1 MLTFVEPVL
10 QACNFFM
17 RGFLTMTKLFL
28 GFSDEVVPCSSVI
41 GGAGQALR
49 HDWPL
54 LPCRVSC
61 RGPPQNEGHQVQ
73 GHHRPF
79 PCRERDR
86 RGVGKCPR
94 IAGWNGKGNRPKP
107 NGRSHRRKES
117 ESGRGQIRSSRP
129 WCAIEIRREARI

>member
-1 MLTFVEPVL
+1 
-10 QACNFFM
+10 
-17 RGFLTMTKLFL
+17 MTKLFL

-79 PCRERDR
+79 PCRERPERRWKVSQDSGMEREREPAETEWPQPQEEGEREWKRPDKKQSTMVRDR
-86 RGVGKCPR
+86 DTPGSKDM
-94 IAGWNGKGNRPKP
+94 NG
-107 NGRSHRRKES
+107 
-117 ESGRGQIRSSRP
+117 
-129 WCAIEIRREARI
+129 